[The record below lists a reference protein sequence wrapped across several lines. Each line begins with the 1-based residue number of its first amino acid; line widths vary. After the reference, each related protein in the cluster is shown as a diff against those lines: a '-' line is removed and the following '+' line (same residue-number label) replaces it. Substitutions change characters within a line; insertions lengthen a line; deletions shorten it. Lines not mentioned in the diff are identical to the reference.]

1 MTKLATALLNDENGF
16 LISAELILISTIAVV
31 GIVVGLSEISAAVNN
46 ELEDVAAA
54 IGSMNQ
60 SFYVSGKHSDGKGC
74 TDGSSFSDEYDTC
87 DSQWDIQ
94 GTGAQSEY

>member
-1 MTKLATALLNDENGF
+1 MTNIFTALINDENGF

-31 GIVVGLSEISAAVNN
+31 GIVVGLSEVSASVNN
-46 ELEDVAAA
+46 ELEDVASA
-54 IGSMNQ
+54 IGSLNK

-74 TDGSSFSDEYDTC
+74 TDGSSFEDEYDTC

-94 GTGAQSEY
+94 SVGARSEY